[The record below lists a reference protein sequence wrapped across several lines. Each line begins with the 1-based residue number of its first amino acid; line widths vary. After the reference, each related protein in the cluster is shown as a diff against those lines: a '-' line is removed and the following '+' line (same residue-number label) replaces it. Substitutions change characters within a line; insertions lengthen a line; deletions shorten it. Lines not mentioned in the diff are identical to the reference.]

1 MPLRLRFGRS
11 GNGDLPGL
19 WVWGVPEML
28 AHQLSGGEHQREAT
42 VGVPLGGTG
51 GVFVLGGGKSLF
63 GKYLVE

>member
-1 MPLRLRFGRS
+1 
-11 GNGDLPGL
+11 
-19 WVWGVPEML
+19 ML